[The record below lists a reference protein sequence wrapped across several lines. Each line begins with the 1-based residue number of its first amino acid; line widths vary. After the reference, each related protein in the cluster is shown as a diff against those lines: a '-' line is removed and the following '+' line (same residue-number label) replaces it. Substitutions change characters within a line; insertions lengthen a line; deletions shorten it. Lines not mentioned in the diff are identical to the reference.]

1 MIAILDYGIGNLL
14 SVKNMLDRAGAREVV
29 VTSKAKDLHSAHKLV
44 LPGVGHLDSGM
55 KKLRSSGLYDILN
68 EKVLEQKTV
77 VIGICLGA
85 QMLTKGSEEGDEPGL
100 GWIDAECKR
109 FDQTRMDE
117 KLPVPHMGWADVS
130 GTKPSVLINEL
141 PGEPRY
147 YFTHSYHIV
156 CNDPSDELLTANY
169 GYDFT
174 AAVEHGNIAG
184 TQFHPE
190 KSHKF
195 GMRLLAN
202 FARGPE

>member
-29 VTSKAKDLHSAHKLV
+29 VTSKVEDVKAADKLV
-44 LPGVGHLDSGM
+44 LPGVGHFDNGM
-55 KKLRSSGLYDILN
+55 KKLRASGLYDALN
-68 EKVLEQKTV
+68 EKVLERKTP

-85 QMLTKGSEEGDEPGL
+85 QMLTKGSEEGTEPGL

-130 GTKPSVLINEL
+130 GTKQSTLIKEL
-141 PGEPRY
+141 PNEPRY

-156 CNDPSDELLTANY
+156 CNDPADELLTANY

-202 FARGPE
+202 FARGGE